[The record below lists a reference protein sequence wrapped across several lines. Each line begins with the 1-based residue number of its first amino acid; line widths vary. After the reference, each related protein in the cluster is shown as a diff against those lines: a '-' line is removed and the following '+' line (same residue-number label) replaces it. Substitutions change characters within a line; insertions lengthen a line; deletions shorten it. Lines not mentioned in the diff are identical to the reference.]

1 MNLRVGTRGS
11 RLARLQTGDF
21 VRMLT
26 EKGHEVVTD
35 IIKTAGDR
43 DQDRAFADVGA
54 PGIFVVE
61 LENALMDR
69 RVDVAVHSYK
79 DLPSKNPAE
88 LMVACIPERVD
99 AADRFLVREG
109 AYDPSMGFLPVRK
122 GGRIGSASARRQAL
136 LRHMRPDL
144 EICLLRGNLPTRV
157 RRLQEGEF
165 DAILLAAAGLFRL
178 DRGAERDP
186 SIALPRG
193 GIQEIRLDPEQ
204 WVPAPSQGALAVQI
218 RAADRAVRAAVEPLD
233 DAAAHRAVNAERA
246 LLARVEGGCQ
256 VPFGAWC
263 RTRDDGGL
271 ELFALLEIDGR
282 LLRTRRQGL
291 DPQDLA
297 LESWKALQAGGDPS

>member
-1 MNLRVGTRGS
+1 
-11 RLARLQTGDF
+11 
-21 VRMLT
+21 
-26 EKGHEVVTD
+26 
-35 IIKTAGDR
+35 
-43 DQDRAFADVGA
+43 
-54 PGIFVVE
+54 
-61 LENALMDR
+61 MDR

-122 GGRIGSASARRQAL
+122 GGRIGSASARRRQAL
-136 LRHMRPDL
+136 LRYMRPDL

-204 WVPAPSQGALAVQI
+204 WVPAPRKGPWPCRSGPRIGQSGPRSNLSTMPQHTGRSTPNALCWPAS
-218 RAADRAVRAAVEPLD
+218 R
-233 DAAAHRAVNAERA
+233 
-246 LLARVEGGCQ
+246 GGCQ
-256 VPFGAWC
+256 VPFGAWR

-271 ELFALLEIDGR
+271 GAFALLEIDGR